1 MNVVGGSR
9 LGRKKSY
16 IPEEKLEAAI
26 ELFLT
31 KGYASTSISDLVEHL
46 GLNRKSLYAEFGS
59 KQELFDAALQMYD
72 RVFVSQQFA
81 PLEAPNAG
89 RAEIVGLVEMFAA
102 NARTPLAGRGCLL
115 CNTAVERAPLDP
127 GSQLHVARHV
137 ERICS
142 AFENALIGGQR
153 KGDFSDSMDPSLE
166 ARFLTS
172 HVIGQITLI
181 RANVAP
187 EVVESG
193 ATVVLS
199 RLEAL

>member
-1 MNVVGGSR
+1 M
-9 LGRKKSY
+9 GRKKSY

-31 KGYASTSISDLVEHL
+31 KGYASTSISDLVDHL

-72 RVFVSQQFA
+72 RVFVSQQFT

-89 RAEIVGLVEMFAA
+89 RAEIVGLLETVASH
-102 NARTPLAGRGCLL
+102 ARGPLAGLGCLL
-115 CNTAVERAPLDP
+115 CNTAVERAPLDRA
-127 GSQLHVARHV
+127 SQLHVAHHV
-137 ERICS
+137 ERTCR
-142 AFENALIGGQR
+142 AFENALTGGQV
-153 KGDFSDSMDPSLE
+153 KGDFSASMDASVE

-172 HVIGQITLI
+172 HLIGQITLI

-187 EVVESG
+187 EVVE
-193 ATVVLS
+193 AAAIAVLA